1 VNKLMTTE
9 VKRKIL
15 SLWLAVFL
23 LAGTALAQPL
33 QDYREPL
40 DTKPNERAAMAR
52 VTPFNGEPVEVLHS
66 GRGLALRGNE
76 SHTLRLSVE
85 SLRPIEPKHM
95 RKLLT
100 SNKSLDEIRAA
111 LDTVEGEAKFDG
123 TIKLDEKI
131 YPLVDIKIIQSGE
144 NSSTLDA
151 NVVEPAFGAAVSNE
165 MTIVGHITLS
175 IVSSGID
182 SVANGEL
189 IINRGPQAGSC
200 LVFLNMQPP
209 LQSNLN

>member
-1 VNKLMTTE
+1 M
-9 VKRKIL
+9 
-15 SLWLAVFL
+15 

-40 DTKPNERAAMAR
+40 DPKPDERAEKAQVA
-52 VTPFNGEPVEVLHS
+52 PFNGEPVEVLHS
-66 GRGLALRGNE
+66 GRGLALIGNE

-85 SLRPIEPKHM
+85 SLRPIEPTHM

-100 SNKSLDEIRAA
+100 SNASLNEIRAA

-175 IVSSGID
+175 IVSSGMD
-182 SVANGEL
+182 CVANGEL
-189 IINRGPQAGSC
+189 IINRGPQAGSY

-209 LQSNLN
+209 LQNTFMKGE